1 MKKVRIF
8 WIACIILIAGA
19 LAARIYYIWP
29 AIQPTLGNRLQHPIS
44 LSGATPTPT
53 RPRLRPDLATGMI
66 FPQWGPTAYTAT
78 DKNWTQGLQEIQQQT
93 AARWIGLYIQ
103 FHQESEFSTV
113 VHSAQ
118 DTPTPEALQS
128 GIEQARKMGYH
139 VYVFPTITLDSAHS
153 WAGYIQ
159 YTTEAQNQA
168 WFDNY
173 WQLLK
178 PYVQACQIAG
188 CERFSIGNEYEGLER
203 SPAFYWHQLINRVH
217 EIYSGQIV
225 YNMNFS
231 SQLKYAVPAWMSD
244 PLLTAIGVSSYYSL
258 TDEEAPIPQ
267 EQLPELW
274 KSRVQT
280 HLDQLSTDLDKPV
293 FISEIGYRN
302 SNYAGYNP
310 YQGVDDGRPDDQT
323 QAALYNAAL
332 ENIARDPRIDG
343 VFIWAWSMPPFA
355 PNYKPAAKVI
365 HQWFEQ
371 L

>member
-1 MKKVRIF
+1 MKKVRML
-8 WIACIILIAGA
+8 WLVCIVLIAGA
-19 LAARIYYIWP
+19 LAVRVYFIWP
-29 AIQPTLGNRLQHPIS
+29 TLQPALRSHLS
-44 LSGATPTPT
+44 LPAATATPTA
-53 RPRLRPDLATGMI
+53 PRIRPDLATGMI
-66 FPQWGPTAYTAT
+66 FPQWGPTAYTAA

-103 FHQESEFSTV
+103 FHQTSEFSTI

-118 DTPTPEALQS
+118 DTPTPEAVQS
-128 GIEQARKMGYH
+128 GIEQAHKMGYS
-139 VYVFPTITLDSAHS
+139 VYVFPTITLDGAHA
-153 WAGYIQ
+153 WAGYIK

-178 PYVQACQIAG
+178 PYAQACQAAG

-203 SPAFYWHQLINRVH
+203 SPDFYWHQLLQQVH
-217 EIYSGQIV
+217 SVYSGQIV

-231 SQLKYAVPAWMSD
+231 SQLKYPVPAWMSD
-244 PLLTAIGVSSYYSL
+244 PLITAIGVSSYYSL
-258 TDEEAPIPQ
+258 TDAEGSIPQ

-280 HLDQLSTDLDKPV
+280 HLDQLASDLNKPV
-293 FISEIGYRN
+293 FISEIGYRD

-310 YQGVDDGRPDDQT
+310 YQSIDDGRRDDQM
-323 QAALYNAAL
+323 QAALYDAAL
-332 ENIARDPRIDG
+332 ANIAQDHSIDG

-355 PNYKPAAKVI
+355 PNYKPAARVL
-365 HQWFEQ
+365 HQWFER